1 MFNARFLVDW
11 IEFFKTFLIFD
22 FLDLELE
29 GKYQTCD
36 IVEGDIIE
44 DNDVKSLS
52 MQVVESILMD
62 LLTKIPFKDEIRGC
76 MKESNEGMHT

>member
-1 MFNARFLVDW
+1 MLNSGQ
-11 IEFFKTFLIFD
+11 IEEIVKDFFDLD

-36 IVEGDIIE
+36 IVEGDIVK

-52 MQVVESILMD
+52 TQVVERILMD
-62 LLTKIPFKDEIRGC
+62 LLTKIPFKDEISGHV
-76 MKESNEGMHT
+76 KEKSNEGMHT

>member
-1 MFNARFLVDW
+1 M
-11 IEFFKTFLIFD
+11 
-22 FLDLELE
+22 ELE

-36 IVEGDIIE
+36 IVEGDIVE

-62 LLTKIPFKDEIRGC
+62 LLTKIPLKDEISGR

>member
-1 MFNARFLVDW
+1 
-11 IEFFKTFLIFD
+11 
-22 FLDLELE
+22 LELE

-36 IVEGDIIE
+36 IVEGDIVE
-44 DNDVKSLS
+44 DNDVKPLS

>member
-1 MFNARFLVDW
+1 M
-11 IEFFKTFLIFD
+11 
-22 FLDLELE
+22 ELE

-36 IVEGDIIE
+36 IVEDDIIE

-62 LLTKIPFKDEIRGC
+62 LLTKIPFKDEISEH
-76 MKESNEGMHT
+76 MKKKSNEGMHA